1 MIQIFDSLKDET
13 YQKFIQLLLEQSD
26 SFIFNVPNM
35 GKTLVNE
42 RNAEFMPEHK
52 LGYTEEFEQ
61 DLHYEYIKKIEPYID
76 FIKDDTISVCTDTG
90 YLNQVSNLEIQVYH
104 MSISEK
110 SKDFFAKTNNFEK
123 WLYPEFPEDPC
134 FLKNKKC
141 VFQCISHEELFFL
154 YSANRKIRSFL
165 KDNNIKYKRMFV
177 WKIPRFK

>member
-90 YLNQVSNLEIQVYH
+90 YLDQVS
-104 MSISEK
+104 
-110 SKDFFAKTNNFEK
+110 
-123 WLYPEFPEDPC
+123 
-134 FLKNKKC
+134 
-141 VFQCISHEELFFL
+141 
-154 YSANRKIRSFL
+154 
-165 KDNNIKYKRMFV
+165 
-177 WKIPRFK
+177 